1 MHLFYVFR
9 LIACVV
15 SVHTFLN
22 QSALSRWCG
31 QNQCSP
37 SSLPMKF
44 PWYPNEPGSSWKPRS
59 IFQFVLGVK
68 SNKWPR
74 TDIPSIGRF
83 YCRHHNLTG
92 VLDSTSTQVNLHC
105 ILFGFSNF
113 HIRSY
118 EHFFFKV
125 AVCWLPP
132 ELTPRKKKCRTV
144 SVWVKKQAI

>member
-22 QSALSRWCG
+22 QSALGRRCG

-37 SSLPMKF
+37 FSLPMKF
-44 PWYPNEPGSSWKPRS
+44 PWYPNEPVSSWKPMS

-68 SNKWPR
+68 SKNDHGHSMHWPVL
-74 TDIPSIGRF
+74 PSSSQP
-83 YCRHHNLTG
+83 
-92 VLDSTSTQVNLHC
+92 DSCVRLHINTRKLALYSVW
-105 ILFGFSNF
+105 ILKLPHQKLWF
-113 HIRSY
+113 
-118 EHFFFKV
+118 FFFKV